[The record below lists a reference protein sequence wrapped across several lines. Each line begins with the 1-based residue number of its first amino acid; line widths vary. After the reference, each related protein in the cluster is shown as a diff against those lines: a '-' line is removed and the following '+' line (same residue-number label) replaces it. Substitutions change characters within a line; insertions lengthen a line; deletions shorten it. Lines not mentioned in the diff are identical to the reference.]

1 MRAALGLA
9 VLLAVLRGG
18 AAQGRPHARTVTIPI
33 AGRPRTVRL
42 RQQAFLPEEFRIY
55 TDGRGGGA
63 QSELAR
69 LERNCFYEGYVEGF
83 PESLVALSTCSGLS
97 GVLQLINASYGI
109 RPLEAAAGYQHL
121 IYQMEEENVGTQL
134 LGGSSSFAWAAEVS
148 PQPWD
153 GAVKEAVPR
162 SPRYLEMHVILD
174 KALYDHMGADKYVV
188 TTKIVRLFSYV
199 NSMFTR
205 LNLTIVLTSLELWTE
220 KNKILTTGGAEELLQ
235 RFLQWKN
242 TQHTLRLQDITF
254 LFVYREQ
261 PHPVGASSARKLCL
275 KDRAGGVALFPRA
288 TTLEVFSVA
297 VAQLLGLSL
306 GMNYDDPGS
315 CGCAGAACI
324 MRSSA
329 VHSAGAKAFSNCS
342 IRDFER
348 FLTSGEG
355 QCLLNRPSANVSYKA
370 PVCGNKVVEL
380 GEACDCGSAE
390 ECRRDPC
397 CTVGC
402 KTRKGVQCLSGPC
415 CSRCRFKKKGTLCRT
430 SSEDECELK
439 EYCNGTS
446 GACAPNLWVMD
457 GHPCRQNTAF
467 CYRGV
472 CQTAD
477 KQCQEIFGKDAKN
490 GPLACY
496 EEVNGQRDRMGHCGS
511 DHRGYH
517 SCAWSDLRCGKLI
530 CEYPGTVPFTR
541 ERAAVVYVRV
551 QNVLCVTLDYMQPRT
566 ERDPM
571 LVRDGSVCGDR
582 KVCME
587 QKCVS
592 AAVLNYSCDIRRKC
606 HDHGVCDSK
615 GNCHCDVGWKPP
627 DCQEK
632 AESRGGSSESGDPWN
647 KSSLKTWQ
655 VLTLCLSVP
664 ILIGLI
670 FVVIKRKELRRCLST
685 AQPQEEELE
694 ESIDEERST
703 VDAQQQSWKGP

>member
-1 MRAALGLA
+1 
-9 VLLAVLRGG
+9 
-18 AAQGRPHARTVTIPI
+18 
-33 AGRPRTVRL
+33 
-42 RQQAFLPEEFRIY
+42 
-55 TDGRGGGA
+55 
-63 QSELAR
+63 
-69 LERNCFYEGYVEGF
+69 
-83 PESLVALSTCSGLS
+83 
-97 GVLQLINASYGI
+97 
-109 RPLEAAAGYQHL
+109 
-121 IYQMEEENVGTQL
+121 
-134 LGGSSSFAWAAEVS
+134 
-148 PQPWD
+148 
-153 GAVKEAVPR
+153 
-162 SPRYLEMHVILD
+162 
-174 KALYDHMGADKYVV
+174 YDYMGADKYVV

-199 NSMFTR
+199 NSVSAFSW
-205 LNLTIVLTSLELWTE
+205 VGEV
-220 KNKILTTGGAEELLQ
+220 
-235 RFLQWKN
+235 LQWDGKGPAPK
-242 TQHTLRLQDITF
+242 
-254 LFVYREQ
+254 Y
-261 PHPVGASSARKLCL
+261 PH
-275 KDRAGGVALFPRA
+275 A

-329 VHSAGAKAFSNCS
+329 VHSAGTKAFSNCS
-342 IRDFER
+342 IRDFEH

-390 ECRRDPC
+390 
-397 CTVGC
+397 
-402 KTRKGVQCLSGPC
+402 
-415 CSRCRFKKKGTLCRT
+415 FKKKGTLCRT
-430 SSEDECELK
+430 SFEDECELK

-457 GHPCRQNTAF
+457 GHPCKQNTAF

-477 KQCQEIFGKDAKN
+477 KQCQEIFGKESDMERSGRVRAFAKLCS
-490 GPLACY
+490 PAC
-496 EEVNGQRDRMGHCGS
+496 
-511 DHRGYH
+511 
-517 SCAWSDLRCGKLI
+517 SDLRCGKLI
-530 CEYPGTVPFTR
+530 CEYPGTVPFTK

-632 AESRGGSSESGDPWN
+632 VQSRGGSSESGEPWN
-647 KSSLKTWQ
+647 KSSLKTWR
-655 VLTLCLSVP
+655 VVTLCLSVP
-664 ILIGLI
+664 VLIGLI
-670 FVVIKRKELRRCLST
+670 FVVIKREELRQCLST
-685 AQPQEEELE
+685 EQPQEEE
-694 ESIDEERST
+694 
-703 VDAQQQSWKGP
+703 

>member
-1 MRAALGLA
+1 MLFRPWGAHGTSFGGAL
-9 VLLAVLRGG
+9 RPGG
-18 AAQGRPHARTVTIPI
+18 AATKCRRFGARSSEPAGMGRDHSAQLWCPALFLLPAAPHT
-33 AGRPRTVRL
+33 AGTALMVRL
-42 RQQAFLPEEFRIY
+42 HCFQR
-55 TDGRGGGA
+55 D
-63 QSELAR
+63 
-69 LERNCFYEGYVEGF
+69 CFYEGYVEGF
-83 PESLVALSTCSGLS
+83 PGSLVALSTCSGLS
-97 GVLQLINASYGI
+97 GILQLANTSYGI
-109 RPLEAAAGYQHL
+109 KPLEAASGYQHL
-121 IYQMEEENVGTQL
+121 VYQMEGENVGTQP
-134 LGGSSSFAWAAEVS
+134 LGGRSSLAWAAEVS
-148 PQPWD
+148 LQPWD
-153 GAVKEAVPR
+153 GAAKEAVPK

-174 KALYDHMGADKYVV
+174 KALYDYMGADKHVV
-188 TTKIVRLFSYV
+188 TTKMVQLFSYV
-199 NSMFTR
+199 NSMFAR

-220 KNKILTTGGAEELLQ
+220 KNKIQTTGAAEELLE
-235 RFLQWKN
+235 RFLQWKS
-242 TQHTLRLQDITF
+242 THRTSQLQDITF

-261 PHPVGASSARKLCL
+261 SHSMGASSARKLCL
-275 KDRAGGVALFPRA
+275 KDRAGGVALYPRA

-306 GMNYDDPGS
+306 GMSYDDPGS
-315 CGCAGAACI
+315 CGCVGATCI
-324 MRSSA
+324 MQSSA

-342 IRDFER
+342 IRDLEH

-355 QCLLNRPSANVSYKA
+355 QCLLNRPLVNVSYKA

-415 CSRCRFKKKGTLCRT
+415 CSRCRFMKKGTLCRT

-511 DHRGYH
+511 DHSGYH

-530 CEYPGTVPFTR
+530 CEYLGTVPFTK
-541 ERAAVVYVRV
+541 ERAAVVYVRM

-571 LVRDGSVCGDR
+571 LVRDGSVCDNR
-582 KVCME
+582 KVCMG

-592 AAVLNYSCDIRRKC
+592 AAALNYSCDIRRKC

-615 GNCHCDVGWKPP
+615 GDCHCDVGWKPP
-627 DCQEK
+627 DCREK
-632 AESRGGSSESGDPWN
+632 AESRGGSSESGEPRN

-655 VLTLCLSVP
+655 LLTLCLSVP
-664 ILIGLI
+664 ILLGLI
-670 FVVIKRKELRRCLST
+670 FVVIKRKELKQCLST
-685 AQPQEEELE
+685 EQPQEEKFE
-694 ESIDEERST
+694 ESTDKERST
-703 VDAQQQSWKGP
+703 VDA